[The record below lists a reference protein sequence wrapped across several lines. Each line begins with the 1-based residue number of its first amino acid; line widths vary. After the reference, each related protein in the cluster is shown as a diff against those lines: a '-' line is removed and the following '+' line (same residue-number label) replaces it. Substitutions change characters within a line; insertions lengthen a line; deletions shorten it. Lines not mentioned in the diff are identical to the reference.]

1 MRTPVAFGL
10 VGLGGAVGGML
21 RYGLSTALPD
31 EPGTFPWTT
40 LGINLAGSF
49 LLGFLVAGI
58 VGRRA
63 APTWVRPALGTGLL
77 GGFTT
82 FSAVSHALDVLVTDG
97 LVGAAAL
104 YLVGTLIGAVVGAL
118 LGLALGA
125 RLPVRLPVDEDDG
138 VDAPRGG
145 SADSPGPVPTRERT
159 PGAEHA

>member
-40 LGINLAGSF
+40 LGINLVGSF

-63 APTWVRPALGTGLL
+63 APAWVRPALGTGLL

-104 YLVGTLIGAVVGAL
+104 YLVGTLFGAVVGAL

-125 RLPVRLPVDEDDG
+125 RLPARLPVDEDDE
-138 VDAPRGG
+138 APGG
-145 SADSPGPVPTRERT
+145 GLGGAPGPAAATART
-159 PGAEHA
+159 PGARHA